1 MDSSQCLVQ
10 TAGFKIQSSK
20 RKRHIQSSLRI
31 SNIMTKKLE
40 EILNLPESKKIVKQE
55 EKKQIK
61 NEVAQPF
68 LRDINEFDKISAAL
82 PAVKGLGDLGDQE
95 LDDLAK
101 RATEA
106 YEDIM
111 DLGMNVEARYSGRLF
126 EVAAG
131 MLGHAISAKT
141 AKLDKKLK
149 MIDLQL
155 KKQKLDQDTSDTDNG
170 IPLNGDGFIVTD
182 RNSLIEKLKNLK

>member
-1 MDSSQCLVQ
+1 
-10 TAGFKIQSSK
+10 
-20 RKRHIQSSLRI
+20 
-31 SNIMTKKLE
+31 MTKKLE
-40 EILNLPESKKIVKQE
+40 EILNLPESKKIVKEE
-55 EKKQIK
+55 EKQAKKAQ
-61 NEVAQPF
+61 VAEPF
-68 LRDINEFDKISAAL
+68 MRNIDEYDKISAAL
-82 PAVKGLGDLGDQE
+82 PQVKGLGDLGDAE

-126 EVAAG
+126 EVAAS
-131 MLGHAISAKT
+131 MLGNAITAKT

-155 KKQKLDQDTSDTDNG
+155 KKQKLDNDANNADEGVTLQ
-170 IPLNGDGFIVTD
+170 GDGVIITD
-182 RNSLIEKLKNLK
+182 RNSLLEKLKNLK

>member
-1 MDSSQCLVQ
+1 
-10 TAGFKIQSSK
+10 
-20 RKRHIQSSLRI
+20 
-31 SNIMTKKLE
+31 MTKKLE
-40 EILNLPESKKIVKQE
+40 EILNLPESKKIVKEE
-55 EKKQIK
+55 EKAAKKAQ
-61 NEVAQPF
+61 VAEPF
-68 LRDINEFDKISAAL
+68 MRNIDEYDKISAAL
-82 PAVKGLGDLGDQE
+82 PQVKGLGDLGDAE

-126 EVAAG
+126 EVAAS
-131 MLGHAISAKT
+131 MLGNAITAKT

-155 KKQKLDQDTSDTDNG
+155 KKQKLDNDANNADEGVTLQ
-170 IPLNGDGFIVTD
+170 GDGVIITD
-182 RNSLIEKLKNLK
+182 RNSLLEKLKNLK